1 LNERGICDK
10 LDSEPKSP
18 QKQEQQSS
26 LLGEDQ
32 FRAIL
37 LIGLAFAS
45 IVLCTEFFLTTAPAG
60 PKIFSFSQSEA
71 VPRTSVSISGVSGE
85 LKAYPWSQPG
95 ILINGTIAVTGS
107 GASPVQVTLQQQV
120 YPGTISFQPVLPNA
134 QLSQGRTYTVDT
146 NLYFPS
152 TLNFSSFNLDTTTGN
167 IQVTGVTAS
176 AISIRT
182 TSGDIIANN
191 LAASDIQLGSING
204 AVRTTNVT
212 ASTLSAS
219 STEGTVQV
227 ELSSVKQGAS
237 YSGSSVHGTVDFY
250 VPSASSFKLTAH
262 SQFVGHAGFYSG
274 FMDCQT
280 KYTQQTLAG
289 TVFDS
294 TFTATCGDGS
304 ATITLSS
311 ISGDATI
318 TRG

>member
-1 LNERGICDK
+1 M

-45 IVLCTEFFLTTAPAG
+45 IVLCTEFFLATAPPG
-60 PKIFSFSQSEA
+60 PKIFSFFQEDV
-71 VPRTSVSISGVSGE
+71 VPKTSVSISGVSGE

-95 ILINGTIAVTGS
+95 ILINGTIAVAGS

-120 YPGTISFQPVLPNA
+120 YPGTISFQPVLPKA
-134 QLSQGRTYTVDT
+134 ELSQGRTYKVDVS
-146 NLYFPS
+146 LYFPS

-167 IQVTGVTAS
+167 IEVTGVTAS
-176 AISIRT
+176 TISIQT
-182 TSGDIIANN
+182 TSGSITANN
-191 LAASDIQLGSING
+191 LQSSDIQLHSLTGPVQ
-204 AVRTTNVT
+204 ATNV
-212 ASTLSAS
+212 AANTLSAS
-219 STEGTVQV
+219 STEGNVQIK
-227 ELSSVKQGAS
+227 LSIVKQGAS
-237 YSGSSVHGTVDFY
+237 YFGNSVHGMVDFY
-250 VPSASSFKLTAH
+250 VPPASSFKVTAH

-274 FMDCQT
+274 FTDCQT
-280 KYTQQTLAG
+280 TYTQQTLAG

-294 TFTATCGDGS
+294 TFTATCGTSS
-304 ATITLSS
+304 AIITLGS

>member
-1 LNERGICDK
+1 M

-45 IVLCTEFFLTTAPAG
+45 IVLCTEFFLATAPPG
-60 PKIFSFSQSEA
+60 PKIFSFFQEDV
-71 VPRTSVSISGVSGE
+71 VPKTSVSISGVSGE

-95 ILINGTIAVTGS
+95 ILINGTIAVAGS

-120 YPGTISFQPVLPNA
+120 YPGTISFQPVLPKA
-134 QLSQGRTYTVDT
+134 ELS
-146 NLYFPS
+146 
-152 TLNFSSFNLDTTTGN
+152 LDTTTGN
-167 IQVTGVTAS
+167 IEVTGVTAS
-176 AISIRT
+176 TISIQT
-182 TSGDIIANN
+182 TSGSITANN
-191 LAASDIQLGSING
+191 LQSSDIQLHSLTGPVQ
-204 AVRTTNVT
+204 ATNV
-212 ASTLSAS
+212 AANTLSAS
-219 STEGTVQV
+219 STEGNVQIK
-227 ELSSVKQGAS
+227 LSIVKQGAS
-237 YSGSSVHGTVDFY
+237 YFGNSVHGMVDFY
-250 VPSASSFKLTAH
+250 VPPASSFKVTAH

-274 FMDCQT
+274 FTDCQT
-280 KYTQQTLAG
+280 TYTQQTLAG

-294 TFTATCGDGS
+294 TFTATCGTSS
-304 ATITLSS
+304 AIITLGS